1 MGIWEG
7 WFRIVDCGRPSSIS
21 DLYLPDAASYVL
33 PLVTIQMFS
42 HVVTCPWRSTV
53 LLAALQDMSVTKG
66 NAIDNNLPLY
76 GGIREE
82 EQIMEILSK
91 LYLLYKVTLL
101 PYSRLG
107 VIITDRGYPCYVCQF
122 VLRRIS
128 LC

>member
-1 MGIWEG
+1 
-7 WFRIVDCGRPSSIS
+7 
-21 DLYLPDAASYVL
+21 
-33 PLVTIQMFS
+33 
-42 HVVTCPWRSTV
+42 
-53 LLAALQDMSVTKG
+53 VTKG

-82 EQIMEILSK
+82 EQIMEIVSK

-107 VIITDRGYPCYVCQF
+107 VIITDRRYPCYVCQF
-122 VLRRIS
+122 VLRRTS